1 MGCPTSQIDHI
12 DLVYLQQGNKMFLG
26 SKSKTATLIELNFF
40 GSDHMNSES
49 DHENKNFGGFS
60 DQNLK
65 KLQFL
70 EYFGTF

>member
-1 MGCPTSQIDHI
+1 MFVGSQS
-12 DLVYLQQGNKMFLG
+12 KM
-26 SKSKTATLIELNFF
+26 ATLIELKLF
-40 GSDHMNSES
+40 GSDHMTSES

>member
-1 MGCPTSQIDHI
+1 
-12 DLVYLQQGNKMFLG
+12 MFLG
-26 SKSKTATLIELNFF
+26 FHSRMATLIELKLF
-40 GSDHMNSES
+40 GSDHMTSES